1 MYSDDYVLHHT
12 IIEIDISGVDK
23 DDYFGDG
30 WALIHLTSDGEY
42 IKGLHY
48 VEDQNFHY
56 TDYIAE
62 NDIGENDM
70 IMYGKIE
77 GTSLKIIDLLK

>member
-1 MYSDDYVLHHT
+1 MYTDDYVRHHT
-12 IIEIDISGVDK
+12 IIELDISGIDK
-23 DDYFGDG
+23 DDYFEDG
-30 WALIHLTSDGEY
+30 WALIHLTPDGEY
-42 IKGLHY
+42 IKGLHC
-48 VEDQNFHY
+48 VQDQDFHY